1 MDFAG
6 WTRALSSRGL
16 TVVPPSHP
24 VPIMLWILRSTGG
37 ALHFVCRGT
46 HATLHAYADSDIV
59 FRRRTPA
66 CGCGCGRLAGDSDVP
81 PRLTVLPGARPAG
94 VARFDGA
101 ERLGWTGYEAGL
113 LRVADGA
120 VLFDRLLGELEPAPA
135 GPDPASAEAA
145 PAG

>member
-1 MDFAG
+1 MDFAS

-24 VPIMLWILRSTGG
+24 VPITLWILRSTGG

-46 HATLHAYADSDIV
+46 RATLSAYADSDIA
-59 FRRRTPA
+59 FDRRIPA
-66 CGCGCGRLAGDSDVP
+66 CGCGCGRLARDADVP
-81 PRLTVLPGARPAG
+81 PRLTVRPGARPIE

-113 LRVADGA
+113 LGVADGA
-120 VLFDRLLGELEPAPA
+120 ILFDRLLGELEPVPAPT
-135 GPDPASAEAA
+135 GS
-145 PAG
+145 GVG